1 MDRPEEEQPQV
12 VTTARESLSDDQ
24 SFRTKRYL
32 LTMGLRTACF
42 VLAVVTQGWI
52 RWVFAVGAVFLPWF
66 AVVMANAVR
75 PRAFGAPL
83 EPGPP
88 GQRQIDSGQR

>member
-1 MDRPEEEQPQV
+1 MERQDEPAQV
-12 VTTARESLSDDQ
+12 VTTARESLAADQ

-32 LTMGLRTACF
+32 LTMGLRTVCF
-42 VLAVVTQGWI
+42 VLAVVTEGWV

-75 PRAFGAPL
+75 PRAFGTPL

-88 GQRQIDSGQR
+88 GQKAIERGQRR

>member
-1 MDRPEEEQPQV
+1 MERETEPAQV

-42 VLAVVTQGWI
+42 ILAVVTEGWV
-52 RWVFAVGAVFLPWF
+52 RWVFAAGAVFLPWF

-75 PRAFGAPL
+75 PRTLGTPL
-83 EPGPP
+83 QPGPP
-88 GQRQIDSGQR
+88 GQQQIARDRTQ

>member
-1 MDRPEEEQPQV
+1 M
-12 VTTARESLSDDQ
+12 TTARASLADDQ

-42 VLAVVTQGWI
+42 VLAVVTQGWV

-75 PRAFGAPL
+75 PRAFGAPT
-83 EPGPP
+83 EPIPP
-88 GQRQIDSGQR
+88 GQQRIERGGP

>member
-1 MDRPEEEQPQV
+1 M
-12 VTTARESLSDDQ
+12 TTARASLADDQ

-32 LTMGLRTACF
+32 FMMGVRTTCF
-42 VLAVVTQGWI
+42 VLAVVTEGWI

-66 AVVMANAVR
+66 AVILANAVR

-88 GQRQIDSGQR
+88 GQKQIDPGHS